1 MPHPPLVITLKMYSF
16 ELHNEKRNI
25 SVTVAKYQN
34 RKRETRN
41 QGEGRKG

>member
-1 MPHPPLVITLKMYSF
+1 MYSF

-34 RKRETRN
+34 RKR
-41 QGEGRKG
+41 